1 MKKLIAFLL
10 AGVMVFAL
18 ASCGGGEKEP
28 CKTCVDA
35 DGNKLCDSCGKEVK
49 EEGKKPDSGK
59 PVVPAATV
67 ADFAT
72 AIKDMNASR
81 VKITITET
89 SALGSLES
97 VYTVAF
103 GSGDRATISYTRQL
117 WDVSEDIFSTD
128 TPAKTTVSGTVD
140 YADGAYSGSMNGA
153 ADAVAKVALNLA
165 ADKLANAQIN
175 GSVANGAQL
184 IATVTRANSAAVL
197 GVTLPADAT
206 LSVTMNPGGQ
216 SISAFTL
223 SYADGANQI
232 AFGALYQ

>member
-18 ASCGGGEKEP
+18 VSCGGGKKEP

-35 DGNKLCDSCGKEVK
+35 DGNKLCDVCGEEVK
-49 EEGKKPDSGK
+49 DAGKKPDPK
-59 PVVPAATV
+59 PAVPAATV
-67 ADFAT
+67 ADFTT
-72 AIKDMNASR
+72 AIKDMNAAR

-89 SALGSLES
+89 SSLGSLES

-117 WDVSEDIFSTD
+117 WDVSEDVFSTD

-140 YADGAYSGSMNGA
+140 YADGAYSGAMSGT
-153 ADAVAKVALNLA
+153 ADAVAKIALNLA
-165 ADKLANAQIN
+165 ADKLAGVQIN

-184 IATVTRANSAAVL
+184 IATVARANAAAVL
-197 GVTLPADAT
+197 GVALPADAT

-223 SYADGANQI
+223 SYADGANQV
-232 AFGALYQ
+232 AFAALYQ